1 MSRPDYTN
9 IGNAHY
15 IDEMYERF
23 RSDPDSVTDDWR
35 VFFQGFELGIARS
48 IDDPGQDSQPSAMS
62 V

>member
-35 VFFQGFELGIARS
+35 FFF
-48 IDDPGQDSQPSAMS
+48 
-62 V
+62 